1 MPFPALT
8 RWHAATKRTRLEK
21 QFAGPWTIFLP
32 SDIFSFF
39 VEHPGKKCPCVT
51 LCNKHLITLNLISNP
66 ASIIYHLLKSS
77 TKSFLVTP
85 FCVPSVPLR
94 FVGLVAFG
102 TVPTGLRGL
111 GRLWLHLG
119 LLRGLTKSQEWRQA
133 SHIYIYNMFITRISR
148 LYILIYIIY
157 K

>member
-1 MPFPALT
+1 MLSSFPMQFPALT
-8 RWHAATKRTRLEK
+8 RWHAATKRTRLQK

-32 SDIFSFF
+32 SNIFSFF

-51 LCNKHLITLNLISNP
+51 LCNKNLITLNLISNP

-85 FCVPSVPLR
+85 FCIPSVPLR

-119 LLRGLTKSQEWRQA
+119 LLRGLKDKVAGMEAGITY
-133 SHIYIYNMFITRISR
+133 IYIY
-148 LYILIYIIY
+148 YI
-157 K
+157 